1 METEMK
7 IIQMKLAN
15 LSRFEQSWI
24 EVFKKAPSN
33 STTFKELETAVDLYM
48 KQKKDHQF
56 GFSQH
61 LTPLHVAAIT
71 NQATLYEKLVD
82 IVDEKNPVDLE
93 GNQPLEVT
101 NRCRQKDCRE
111 SWLQIDFKK
120 QSIVHKNQ
128 DDNVNKIII
137 LTCKNN

>member
-1 METEMK
+1 MK

-56 GFSQH
+56 EFSQH

-71 NQATLYEKLVD
+71 NQATLYEK
-82 IVDEKNPVDLE
+82 PVDLE
-93 GNQPLEVT
+93 GNQPLFYAAQQGHLDVEKVG
-101 NRCRQKDCRE
+101 
-111 SWLQIDFKK
+111 
-120 QSIVHKNQ
+120 
-128 DDNVNKIII
+128 
-137 LTCKNN
+137 CK

>member
-1 METEMK
+1 MK

-61 LTPLHVAAIT
+61 LTPLHVVAV
-71 NQATLYEKLVD
+71 KVGD
-82 IVDEKNPVDLE
+82 
-93 GNQPLEVT
+93 
-101 NRCRQKDCRE
+101 
-111 SWLQIDFKK
+111 
-120 QSIVHKNQ
+120 
-128 DDNVNKIII
+128 
-137 LTCKNN
+137 

>member
-56 GFSQH
+56 GFSQR

-93 GNQPLEVT
+93 GNQPLFYAARYGHLDVT
-101 NRCRQKDCRE
+101 
-111 SWLQIDFKK
+111 KK
-120 QSIVHKNQ
+120 IVEK
-128 DDNVNKIII
+128 VG
-137 LTCKNN
+137 CK